1 MDIATKTAIEVL
13 HDDDIHANSHVRHGL
28 QGIIPGCCNMVSI
41 QTNGK
46 KVSMLVAQ
54 ARNELKGQVKGQRK
68 SPPELQSHTPS
79 TSGFISNVSSRAYCN
94 RLSNEA
100 MDPHHKTMDAKSP
113 TITHSRLSNEAMDP
127 HHEMMEVKSP
137 TIAPVATMTEREQKR
152 MLHRFLVSTPSAKKV
167 AGRAH
172 VQIARNDAAFT
183 SVIDM
188 LQNVQCSQE
197 IVVTCLELQ
206 CAMD

>member
-1 MDIATKTAIEVL
+1 
-13 HDDDIHANSHVRHGL
+13 
-28 QGIIPGCCNMVSI
+28 MVSI

-54 ARNELKGQVKGQRK
+54 ARNELKAQVKGQRK
-68 SPPELQSHTPS
+68 SPPELQSHTPP
-79 TSGFISNVSSRAYCN
+79 TSGFISNVSNRAYCN

-100 MDPHHKTMDAKSP
+100 MDPHHETMDAKSP
-113 TITHSRLSNEAMDP
+113 TITRSRLSNEADP
-127 HHEMMEVKSP
+127 HHKTMEVKSPTP
-137 TIAPVATMTEREQKR
+137 TIAPVATMMERVQKR
-152 MLHRFLVSTPSAKKV
+152 MLHRFLVSTPATKRV

-172 VQIARNDAAFT
+172 AQIVHNDAAFM

-197 IVVTCLELQ
+197 IVDTCLE
-206 CAMD
+206 